1 MSIAMKTFDLQHP
14 GLTEAVKVA
23 EHVAISMRTIDW
35 LIRKQLRVQ
44 LQGSRDAKTGKP
56 FVLIQYAKGWCAKFK
71 ANFGAEIVQRMRS
84 KEGQFELWQFEMQ
97 GCLVQ
102 WFEEV

>member
-1 MSIAMKTFDLQHP
+1 MGIAINGLYFQRP
-14 GLTEAVKVA
+14 GLAEAVNVA
-23 EHVAISMRTIDW
+23 ASVMVSVRTIDW
-35 LIRKQLRVQ
+35 LIRKKISVQ

-71 ANFGAEIVQRMRS
+71 ADYGAEIVQRMCS
-84 KEGQFELWQFEMQ
+84 KEGQFELWQFEIQ